1 MARLFYGNTAVVKYY
16 KNWHCICI
24 VFLQYGDVDP
34 LAVLGVF
41 LVKTALRK
49 YALAAH
55 YVPCAVE

>member
-1 MARLFYGNTAVVKYY
+1 M
-16 KNWHCICI
+16 CI

-49 YALAAH
+49 YALAAD